1 MIQGDK
7 ADPRKM
13 HEERERLER
22 LQRKGD
28 LKTLAG
34 RKKYALLYLLILL
47 KFKKK
52 CVNGFVHY
60 FCFYPFN

>member
-28 LKTLAG
+28 LKILAG

-52 CVNGFVHY
+52 
-60 FCFYPFN
+60 

>member
-13 HEERERLER
+13 LEEREQLER

-28 LKTLAG
+28 LKILAG
-34 RKKYALLYLLILL
+34 RMKYAYCYI
-47 KFKKK
+47 
-52 CVNGFVHY
+52 C
-60 FCFYPFN
+60 